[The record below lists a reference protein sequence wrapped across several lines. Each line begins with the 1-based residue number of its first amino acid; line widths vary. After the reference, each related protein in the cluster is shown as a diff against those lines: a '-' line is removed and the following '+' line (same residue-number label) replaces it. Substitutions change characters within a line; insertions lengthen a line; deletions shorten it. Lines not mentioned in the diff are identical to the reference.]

1 MNFNILE
8 ENVIKAKNGDNKAK
22 EDIIKFF
29 KPFIEKKKN
38 TFFIYSY
45 SSEDIEQE
53 LFSAILKAIGK
64 YTGTNSFFWYGI
76 KSMENH
82 LYNISRKHKGIKN
95 EYNLE
100 FASNRQHDTDVIEE
114 VLSTIEYNTIL
125 TTFDKLPHNH
135 RVILREIY
143 INNMSYSDLMDKYS
157 IKYSTVAK
165 RKYTAI
171 RKLKSILTKE
181 EMV

>member
-8 ENVIKAKNGDNKAK
+8 ENVIKAKTGDNKAK
-22 EDIIKFF
+22 EDIIRFF

-45 SSEDIEQE
+45 SKEDIEQE
-53 LFSAILKAIGK
+53 LYSAILKAIGK
-64 YTGTNSFFWYGI
+64 YNGVNTFFWYAI

-82 LYNISRKHKGIKN
+82 LYNISRKSKNIKY
-95 EYNLE
+95 EYDFS
-100 FASNRQHDTDVIEE
+100 FAEGRQHENDVIEE
-114 VLSTIEYNTIL
+114 VLSTIEYNDIL
-125 TTFDKLPHNH
+125 TKFDELPSNH
-135 RVILREIY
+135 RLILKEIY
-143 INNMSYSDLMDKYS
+143 INNMSYTELMIKYN

-171 RKLKSILTKE
+171 RKLKTILTKE
-181 EMV
+181 EVV

>member
-1 MNFNILE
+1 MNFSILE
-8 ENVIKAKNGDNKAK
+8 GNVIKAKTGDNKVK

-45 SSEDIEQE
+45 SNEDIEQE
-53 LFSAILKAIGK
+53 LYSAILKAINK
-64 YTGTNSFFWYGI
+64 YNGTNTFFWYAI

-82 LYNISRKHKGIKN
+82 LYNISRKHKDIKN
-95 EYNLE
+95 EYDIV
-100 FASNRQHDTDVIEE
+100 FAENRQHDTDVIEE

-143 INNMSYSDLMDKYS
+143 INNMSYNELMNKYN

-171 RKLKSILTKE
+171 RKLKSILKQE